1 MGNRILNKRFIILI
15 CIFIYRI
22 LLFILS
28 PRLLSIIL
36 GWDGLGFI
44 SYLLICYYSNN
55 RSLNS
60 GIITIISNRLGDII
74 LITALSIMWISTNN
88 FSYFSIFY
96 DIAIIFIIFA
106 CFTKRAQIPFCRWL
120 PFAIAAP
127 TPVSSL
133 VHSSTLVTAGIFVLF
148 RLSFILNDFFLF
160 IIYSRGLLTIV
171 IAGICGMFE
180 VDLKKVIALSTL
192 RQLGLII
199 TLLGNGAP
207 DYCFFHLIIH
217 ALFKSSLFIRI
228 GHKIH
233 ENNKMQDRRVL
244 TNNWKNPLLGFRF
257 SLTNISLIGF
267 PFISG
272 FYSKDLR
279 LESCLNNEY
288 SLINQFFVILSI
300 ILTLGYSIKFL
311 IVSRVNKSFFFNVKS
326 RNVVNIVCFKRLIF
340 LLLIRLTFGYIY
352 YKLFFNLPNVSCM
365 TKIQKILIIIR
376 LITRCFFFI
385 SNFFHLKNI
394 FNFLYIFKCIITF
407 FYLREII
414 TLGRKLC
421 QTSFYISKNIDRGWL
436 EGLNNKFFI
445 KQLNQRNIFLTHK
458 TLFNNFRII
467 FYVLIVYFLYIR

>member
-1 MGNRILNKRFIILI
+1 M
-15 CIFIYRI
+15 
-22 LLFILS
+22 LLFILRPS
-28 PRLLSIIL
+28 LLRIIL

-60 GIITIISNRLGDII
+60 GIITIISNRLGDIR
-74 LITALSIMWISTNN
+74 LITALSIMWIRTNN

-96 DIAIIFIIFA
+96 DVAIIFIIFA
-106 CFTKRAQIPFCRWL
+106 CFTKRAQIPFCSWL

-148 RLSFILNDFFLF
+148 RLSFMLNDFFLF
-160 IIYSRGLLTIV
+160 FMYSRGLLTIV
-171 IAGICGMFE
+171 IAGICGIFE

-199 TLLGNGAP
+199 TLLGNNAS

-233 ENNKMQDRRVL
+233 ENNAIQDRRVL

-257 SLTNISLIGF
+257 RLTNISLIGF

-279 LESCLNNEY
+279 LESCINNEY
-288 SLINQFFVILSI
+288 SLINQFFIILSV
-300 ILTLGYSIKFL
+300 ILTLGYRIKFL
-311 IVSRVNKSFFFNVKS
+311 IVSRVDKSYYYKVKS
-326 RNVVNIVCFKRLIF
+326 NNKVNIVCFKRLIF
-340 LLLIRLTFGYIY
+340 LLLIRVVFGYIY
-352 YKLFFNLPNVSCM
+352 YKIFFDQPNVSCI
-365 TKIQKILIIIR
+365 TEIQKILIIIR
-376 LITRCFFFI
+376 LIIRRFFFI
-385 SNFFHLKNI
+385 SNFFHLKTM
-394 FNFLYIFKCIITF
+394 FNSIYISKAIITF

-421 QTSFYISKNIDRGWL
+421 QISFYTIKNIDTGWL
-436 EGLNNKFFI
+436 EGINNKFFI
-445 KQLNQRNIFLTHK
+445 KQLNQRNIFLTYK

-467 FYVLIVYFLYIR
+467 FYALIIYILYIV